1 MSIAKLIISIVARLF
16 PGAIFYQPTGEK
28 IIALTIDDLPTPN
41 DLEGKSTDRIL
52 AAIADHNREKASPAT
67 AVKAT
72 FFLITGHLQPNS
84 TLIER
89 LIAQGHEIANHGTQD
104 LRTSQLAAGAFASQF
119 REANDILTRLAGLA
133 PRWYRPGQ
141 AFYNQ
146 SMRSFLGKFPGYE
159 SRFALASMIPLDTGK
174 ATNHPQFTTWY
185 ISQFIFPGA
194 ILVLHGGSPERD
206 ENTAIVLKNLLA
218 KLHDRGYQVV
228 TLSQLVDHKRY

>member
-1 MSIAKLIISIVARLF
+1 MSIAKLIISIVARLLT
-16 PGAIFYQPTGEK
+16 GAIFYQPTGEK

-41 DLEGKSTDRIL
+41 DPEGKSTDRIL
-52 AAIADHNREKASPAT
+52 AAIAAHNREKASP
-67 AVKAT
+67 VKAT

-89 LIAQGHEIANHGTQD
+89 LIAQGHEIANHGSQD
-104 LRTSQLAAGAFASQF
+104 LRTSQLAADAFASQF
-119 REANDILTRLAGLA
+119 REAHDILSRLAGQA

-159 SRFALASMIPLDTGK
+159 SRFALASMIPLDTRK

-228 TLSQLVDHKRY
+228 TLSQLVAHKRY